1 MLEQLNHNKENN
13 NINIIVEE
21 VSTENVSTYL
31 STYFGY
37 YYLSMYILRDYLF
50 LSHKVVLLYLGI
62 VCR

>member
-31 STYFGY
+31 STYFGFTIICLCTFY
-37 YYLSMYILRDYLF
+37 EIIFFYLIWWWFCYI
-50 LSHKVVLLYLGI
+50 
-62 VCR
+62 